1 MARRQ
6 PQRTRGPGAEQL
18 PSVAAVAVVAFV
30 IHVAV
35 VRLLDGGTPGAYG
48 FGQIFGAHLAAFL
61 VTALIASLTRLGSIG
76 AMVAV
81 YVLTFGSIQ
90 MLLALTDVTAS

>member
-6 PQRTRGPGAEQL
+6 PQRTRGLGAGQ
-18 PSVAAVAVVAFV
+18 VAAVAAVTVVAFA

-35 VRLLDGGTPGAYG
+35 LWLLDGGTPGAYG
-48 FGQIFGAHLAAFL
+48 FGQIIGAHLASFL

-76 AMVAV
+76 ATVAI
-81 YVLTFGSIQ
+81 YVLTFASVQ
-90 MLLALTDVTAS
+90 MLLALTDLTAA

>member
-6 PQRTRGPGAEQL
+6 PQRTRGIGAGQL
-18 PSVAAVAVVAFV
+18 PAVAAVAIVAFI

-35 VRLLDGGTPGAYG
+35 LRLLDGDTPGAYG
-48 FGQIFGAHLAAFL
+48 FGQIIGAHLASFL

-76 AMVAV
+76 ATVAI
-81 YVLTFGSIQ
+81 YALTFGSIQ
-90 MLLALTDVTAS
+90 MLLALTDLIPA